1 MTHEPTTYATLPN
14 DGGLKNRSAVKGRAL
29 RATLALGGIGLV
41 CGLAMS
47 LSANGPSH
55 AWDRGS
61 NRRPSAP
68 DQMQRLAS
76 GLDTIQRLPEALRA
90 TLQGT
95 RTLSSKE
102 VCRVAEGLLQEPAVT
117 SIDAI
122 AHYLSKNV
130 HRWSDRMITLYLNA
144 DPKSAK
150 ATDKVEMRERVLR
163 KWDSDRAMAQRWVR
177 GCGVAVRIAIGR
189 GRPVIEREAADILS
203 DVVSAIATGLRKNE
217 PDAIAAAEALAR
229 AEERLRASH

>member
-1 MTHEPTTYATLPN
+1 MRRTD
-14 DGGLKNRSAVKGRAL
+14 DGGLKNRSAVKGPAL
-29 RATLALGGIGLV
+29 RTTLTLVGIGIV
-41 CGLAMS
+41 CSFAVS
-47 LSANGPSH
+47 LGANGPGH

-61 NRRPSAP
+61 NRQPGAP
-68 DQMQRLAS
+68 DQLQRVAS
-76 GLDTIQRLPEALRA
+76 GLDTIQRLPKALRA

-95 RTLSSKE
+95 RTLSPKE

-150 ATDKVEMRERVLR
+150 ATDKGEMRERVLR
-163 KWDSDRAMAQRWVR
+163 KWESDRAMAQRWLR

-229 AEERLRASH
+229 AEEKLRVLH